1 MRKEEFVLE
10 KERINSESA
19 LKNQM
24 HSARGWRA
32 EIGMLAPLP
41 GMYREYDIIAP
52 EGVKFSKAIL
62 GEEQET
68 PEELKKMNERIEFE
82 AKKLNLCYK
91 SDLICLGCTSSS
103 FIGGPNYDKGLIK
116 RIESASGS
124 PATTTITCVL
134 ELFKDMDIKKIA
146 LIGPY
151 KEDIFDIEVN
161 FFEHNGIE
169 CLYVKGLGLVTMP
182 EFWNY
187 YMDPYA
193 CYHLVKKAVKSV
205 HNIDCVFVTCMLSW
219 ILGIA
224 DTLEREIKLPV
235 ISSSSATLYGIL
247 KKLEIPDP
255 VYHFGEALR
264 LPRLPK

>member
-1 MRKEEFVLE
+1 MKKEEFVLE

-32 EIGMLAPLP
+32 EVGMLAPLP

-62 GEEQET
+62 GEENET
-68 PEELKKMNERIEFE
+68 PEELKKMNERIEIE

-103 FIGGPNYDKGLIK
+103 FIGGPNYDKELIK

-124 PATTTITCVL
+124 PSTTTITCVL

-146 LIGPY
+146 LVGPY

-161 FFEHNGIE
+161 FFDHHGIE
-169 CLYVKGLGLVTMP
+169 CVYVKGLGLVTMP
-182 EFWNY
+182 EFWDY

-193 CYHLVKKAVKSV
+193 CYHLVKKAAKAVQNV
-205 HNIDCVFVTCMLSW
+205 DCVFVSCMLSW

-224 DTLEREIKLPV
+224 DTLESEINLPV

-247 KKLEIPDP
+247 KKLKIPDP

-264 LPRLPK
+264 RPRLTE